1 MSPPRKHPD
10 GLSEVLFVRIDAEL
24 LAEVDNLVLA
34 RRASRPG
41 TSRSDVVRE
50 ILRAEVERMRALER
64 R

>member
-24 LAEVDNLVLA
+24 LAEVDNLVIA

-50 ILRAEVERMRALER
+50 ILRAEGERMRALER